1 MVERVFNDDRRSP
14 HNREQMA
21 GDRSARK
28 RLLIARASIPGIEK
42 MQSIGLRENW
52 QRRTRRNAIAPIRV
66 AELWSAVRRL
76 PGHAWHWDPWDLLSD
91 RASTARPLPSAAP
104 RPPAHNLR
112 CREHLPS
119 RRAANHATAA
129 HVRRLP

>member
-1 MVERVFNDDRRSP
+1 MVERVFNDDKRSP

-66 AELWSAVRRL
+66 AELWSAAPRL
-76 PGHAWHWDPWDLLSD
+76 PWRAWHWDPWDLLSG
-91 RASTARPLPSAAP
+91 RSSTARPLPAAAP
-104 RPPAHNLR
+104 KPLVHK
-112 CREHLPS
+112 
-119 RRAANHATAA
+119 RR
-129 HVRRLP
+129 